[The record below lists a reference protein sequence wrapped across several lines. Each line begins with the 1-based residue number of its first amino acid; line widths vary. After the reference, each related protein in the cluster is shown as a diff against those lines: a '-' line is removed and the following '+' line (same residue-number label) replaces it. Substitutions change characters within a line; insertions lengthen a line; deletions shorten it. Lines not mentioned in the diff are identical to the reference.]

1 MMKRFSKYLLLTVVI
16 IFLITS
22 IFYQVHESQIAI
34 VTQFGK
40 PVDTIEKPGLHA
52 KWFYPFQTIHKFD
65 RRLLTFDPPAAE
77 FLTQDKKNLNVD
89 AFMLWQVNDPIQFF
103 VSVGSR
109 SGAEARLADLLY
121 SALGTKIGQEPFS
134 ALISNT
140 PGQMKL
146 KAICDAIEQ
155 SCREIADENF
165 GIEVQTV
172 LIKRLA
178 YPPQNRV
185 AVFERM
191 KAERGRIARQ
201 YRSEGEEGA
210 QKIRSTADLEAALI
224 MAEANRKALTIEGEG
239 EARAA
244 DIYRRAIQQDREFY
258 RFLRSLDA
266 YKSFMNERTT
276 VVLPNDS
283 ELLEVLRKGPT
294 GK

>member
-1 MMKRFSKYLLLTVVI
+1 MKKITLYLILALVI
-16 IFLITS
+16 LFFVTS
-22 IFYQVHESQIAI
+22 VFYQVHESQMAVI
-34 VTQFGK
+34 TQFGK
-40 PVDTIEKPGLHA
+40 PVRTVDEPGLHA
-52 KWFYPFQTIHKFD
+52 KWFYPFQKVHKFD

-77 FLTQDKKNLNVD
+77 FLTKDKKNLNVD
-89 AFMLWQVNDPIQFF
+89 AFMLWKVEEPIQFF
-103 VSVGSR
+103 VSVGNR
-109 SGAEARLADLLY
+109 PGAEARLADLLY

-146 KAICDAIEQ
+146 DEICQTIEE
-155 SCREIADENF
+155 SCRQIASENL
-165 GIEVQTV
+165 GIEVRTV
-172 LIKRLA
+172 LIKRLT

-210 QKIRSTADLEAALI
+210 QKIRSAADLEAALI
-224 MAEANRKALTIEGEG
+224 MAEANQKAIMIEGEG
-239 EARAA
+239 EAKAA
-244 DIYRRAIQQDREFY
+244 DIYRQAIQKDPEFY

-266 YKSFMNERTT
+266 YKAFMNERTT

-283 ELLEVLRKGPT
+283 ELLEVLRKGPS